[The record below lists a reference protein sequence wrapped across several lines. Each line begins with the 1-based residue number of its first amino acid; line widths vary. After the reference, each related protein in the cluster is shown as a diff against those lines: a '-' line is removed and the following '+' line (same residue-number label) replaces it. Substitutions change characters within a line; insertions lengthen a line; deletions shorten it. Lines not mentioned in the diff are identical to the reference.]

1 VFEPGGQLGPY
12 GQPGPGGRGRQRQI
26 EKMMLGWGGRK
37 KDDPYENLTGALP
50 MDTGNKLYDEYAK
63 RYNEALLANEERYQD
78 ILGGYGERE
87 GLVDKQFAGQRR
99 MIEEAAR
106 GKQSAIQQQ
115 MIGSGL
121 AQTTAG
127 LAPKAIADRERQF
140 ALNDLANAQ
149 AMAQAQLQADT
160 LQFKERRTD
169 QYPDFN
175 QMLALAQGVGQSGLG
190 PYGRGG
196 GGGGGSR
203 YKNPGGK
210 LKIRQQN
217 FASTPEG
224 LRAAHR
230 EQMARQASLV
240 RNQPGSQHN
249 PYTWERDPHTGAIRG
264 GSRGSRPQDV
274 PTREEAALAV
284 GNLSQS
290 YFGGPGGLFMGQ
302 RPGKRIGPRQQQM
315 NPMMEMMKWMMEN
328 QNRKRNRG
336 GGGGG
341 GGGLNAPAAGL
352 PPGVD
357 PRLWGANP
365 PLVGVRHN

>member
-1 VFEPGGQLGPY
+1 
-12 GQPGPGGRGRQRQI
+12 
-26 EKMMLGWGGRK
+26 
-37 KDDPYENLTGALP
+37 

-99 MIEEAAR
+99 LIEEAAR

-127 LAPKAIADRERQF
+127 LAPQAIAGREEQF

-175 QMLALAQGVGQSGLG
+175 QMLALAQGVGQSGLS
-190 PYGRGG
+190 PYGKKR
-196 GGGGGSR
+196 
-203 YKNPGGK
+203 KK
-210 LKIRQQN
+210 KKQIRK
-217 FASTPEG
+217 SLTPDDY
-224 LRAAHR
+224 RAIHR
-230 EQMARQASLV
+230 ANMDRMAAAV

-249 PYTWERDPHTGAIRG
+249 PYTWERDPHTGAILG

-274 PTREEAALAV
+274 PTRQEAAQAV

-302 RPGKRIGPRQQQM
+302 RPGPRIGPRQQQM
-315 NPMMEMMKWMMEN
+315 NPMMMMMMQMMQN
-328 QNRKRNRG
+328 QNRNR
-336 GGGGG
+336 GG
-341 GGGLNAPAAGL
+341 GGGLNAPAPAL
-352 PPGVD
+352 PPVMRAGRFD
-357 PRLWGANP
+357 DIIF
-365 PLVGVRHN
+365 